1 MKDTGNR
8 MSDSRDSVASVLH
21 GIVLTLKSISDV
33 EIKQMEPMDRE
44 RLRRLLID
52 QAMRIRR

>member
-1 MKDTGNR
+1 